1 MMRGIKGYL
10 RGFSSVSSRRTW
22 QARLRQLCLL
32 AAILL
37 AQHYIPRLLMSRWRV
52 PLQEQA
58 EEEQINSSSHMSLA
72 ELADLSVLSQEEE
85 PALAPEGSDYTAEMY
100 MEDFRNQPHPVTG
113 SLTSGKYAEAWE
125 CGNVPTKHPL
135 LASHRIGP
143 LESDLVELVSSTW
156 IFRYNDYL
164 KYSHMAMLEHWGSIL
179 VAAWQAAP
187 APRNLLTKSDGSKEI
202 VVEGLPDQRL
212 LYSVSRD
219 LGKTWEMPYG
229 IQLMDSVPQAER
241 GAVWSPVLH
250 AARDGK
256 LWLFYSQSRV
266 CKKSRDR
273 EVTWAPGGDIKA
285 VTLKN
290 LKSLSVGLFD
300 SSDVPSWSVPRVVL
314 SQSDGDLLPKVVA
327 NKMIVL
333 SSGEWVLPFW
343 RERPDVEMYS
353 CMKGV
358 ADEPSSG
365 VLISEDEGQSWTA
378 HGVLH
383 DTRSPLLEG
392 TVVEL
397 ASKDI
402 LMLLRS
408 STGCM
413 WRSMSKDQGR
423 TWSEPEPTRLP
434 NPNSKVHMI
443 RLQNSSHLVLAFNNH
458 KKFGTHLPTAEAGEG
473 TQCRACRTALSLAIS
488 TNDGISWRVV
498 ASVDM
503 DLTPGIRIHY
513 PTLQQVDDT
522 LLVTYSKFYLYRD
535 PGEWSSDQGIRVASF
550 NISKLL
556 STLAQDQV
564 LRSIP
569 SRGALLRMVDH
580 FIEKLTPAE
589 EAFIQTKGFRGTSA
603 KKSERRWRWLAAAL
617 SNRYDLEHLGGLQWL
632 VKKSNFA
639 QYASGRVWSPER
651 MQTAHA
657 NMSAATLRQA
667 DIAPTDIE

>member
-1 MMRGIKGYL
+1 MGARRLWWRDSRISGFSTVCRATLGRRGRCPTGSSLWILCRRL
-10 RGFSSVSSRRTW
+10 RGVRCGAPCCTPLAMASFGCSTRNPGSARSPGTGRSPGPRVAISR
-22 QARLRQLCLL
+22 L
-32 AAILL
+32 
-37 AQHYIPRLLMSRWRV
+37 
-52 PLQEQA
+52 
-58 EEEQINSSSHMSLA
+58 
-72 ELADLSVLSQEEE
+72 
-85 PALAPEGSDYTAEMY
+85 
-100 MEDFRNQPHPVTG
+100 
-113 SLTSGKYAEAWE
+113 
-125 CGNVPTKHPL
+125 
-135 LASHRIGP
+135 
-143 LESDLVELVSSTW
+143 
-156 IFRYNDYL
+156 
-164 KYSHMAMLEHWGSIL
+164 
-179 VAAWQAAP
+179 
-187 APRNLLTKSDGSKEI
+187 
-202 VVEGLPDQRL
+202 
-212 LYSVSRD
+212 
-219 LGKTWEMPYG
+219 
-229 IQLMDSVPQAER
+229 
-241 GAVWSPVLH
+241 
-250 AARDGK
+250 
-256 LWLFYSQSRV
+256 
-266 CKKSRDR
+266 
-273 EVTWAPGGDIKA
+273 
-285 VTLKN
+285 
-290 LKSLSVGLFD
+290 SLSRTSRAFPCGPCSPPFRCLVGTHMLTMGRVTPPSVQVGLFD